1 MNERSF
7 AFEGWLKPLIFRT
20 NCSEAARISSSVA
33 GGSKLNRG
41 RIFLHIP
48 NTSECSRVYTESIIE
63 RLHSNRNTGQS
74 TQLKNRVDNLTK
86 IVVDDLD
93 SDEVSSLVEYMTA
106 MSSGQMVQHKKI
118 IEVNGLTNKKIK
130 FLLHKFLYT
139 RHLVGYGVLDT
150 AGNFEIV
157 YLKPEEKH
165 TEQHETLSPTMD
177 VRLPVVIPHWVQPS
191 DMIEWQGQRPP
202 LKKIRYKKK

>member
-1 MNERSF
+1 
-7 AFEGWLKPLIFRT
+7 
-20 NCSEAARISSSVA
+20 
-33 GGSKLNRG
+33 
-41 RIFLHIP
+41 
-48 NTSECSRVYTESIIE
+48 
-63 RLHSNRNTGQS
+63 
-74 TQLKNRVDNLTK
+74 LTK

-118 IEVNGLTNKKIK
+118 VEVNGLTNKKIK
-130 FLLHKFLYT
+130 FLLRKFLYT
-139 RHLVGYGVLDT
+139 RHLAGYGVLDT

-157 YLKPEEKH
+157 HLKPEEKH

-191 DMIEWQGQRPP
+191 DMIEWEGEPP
-202 LKKIRYKKK
+202 PKKMRYKKE

>member
-1 MNERSF
+1 MT
-7 AFEGWLKPLIFRT
+7 KV
-20 NCSEAARISSSVA
+20 VA
-33 GGSKLNRG
+33 
-41 RIFLHIP
+41 
-48 NTSECSRVYTESIIE
+48 
-63 RLHSNRNTGQS
+63 
-74 TQLKNRVDNLTK
+74 
-86 IVVDDLD
+86 DDLQN
-93 SDEVSSLVEYMTA
+93 DEVSSLVKYMTA
-106 MSSGQMVQHKKI
+106 LSTGQITQHKKI
-118 IEVNGLTNKKIK
+118 VEITGLTNKKIK

-139 RHLVGYGVLDT
+139 RHLPGYGVLDT

-157 YLKPEEKH
+157 HIKPEEKQ